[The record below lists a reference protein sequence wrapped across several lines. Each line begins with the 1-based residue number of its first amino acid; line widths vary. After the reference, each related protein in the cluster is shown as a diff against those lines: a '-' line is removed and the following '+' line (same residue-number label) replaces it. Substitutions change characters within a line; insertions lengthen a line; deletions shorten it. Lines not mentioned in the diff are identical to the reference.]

1 MRIHLS
7 NSASDE
13 EAIVFVAQ
21 NLSYH
26 AAEPEETEV
35 LQIKKLPFKE
45 LYKMV
50 HEGQITDAITIAAV
64 YKANAM
70 IESKLL

>member
-1 MRIHLS
+1 
-7 NSASDE
+7 
-13 EAIVFVAQ
+13 VAQ

-26 AAEPEETEV
+26 NAEPEETEV
-35 LQIKKLPFKE
+35 LQIKKLPFNE

-64 YKANAM
+64 YKIKVM
-70 IESKLL
+70 IDQKII